1 MNDEMDPVEK
11 LLAGMAPASLGND
24 LMARLTAAR
33 PSAAPARSRVRDII
47 IRWLVPSAAV
57 ACVALVTV
65 KFLDATPQVP
75 TPVAVAS
82 SPAKAMPMMVE
93 NHLTQ
98 AREMG
103 VMVGPNRQPYQMM
116 EYQWVEAE
124 TIVPGSNAPAIR
136 LETTRRQIV
145 PIQLEVY

>member
-1 MNDEMDPVEK
+1 
-11 LLAGMAPASLGND
+11 
-24 LMARLTAAR
+24 
-33 PSAAPARSRVRDII
+33 
-47 IRWLVPSAAV
+47 
-57 ACVALVTV
+57 V
-65 KFLDATPQVP
+65 KFLDATPQ
-75 TPVAVAS
+75 TPASVAAAA

-103 VMVGPNRQPYQMM
+103 VMVGPNRQPYRMM

-124 TIVPGSNAPAIR
+124 TIVPGANAPAIR

>member
-11 LLAGMAPASLGND
+11 LLAGMTPASLSND

-33 PSAAPARSRVRDII
+33 PSVAPARSRLRDIVT
-47 IRWLVPSAAV
+47 RWLLPSAAV

-65 KFLDATPQVP
+65 KVLDATPQAP
-75 TPVAVAS
+75 APVAVAVTQ
-82 SPAKAMPMMVE
+82 ARAMPMMVE
-93 NHLTQ
+93 NHLTL

-103 VMVGPNRQPYQMM
+103 VMLGPNRQPYQMM

>member
-1 MNDEMDPVEK
+1 MNEEMDPMEK
-11 LLAGMAPASLGND
+11 LLAGMTPASFSND

-33 PSAAPARSRVRDII
+33 PSSAPARSRFRDVIT
-47 IRWLVPSAAV
+47 RWLLPSAAV
-57 ACVALVTV
+57 ACAALVTV
-65 KFLDATPQVP
+65 KFLDATPQAP
-75 TPVAVAS
+75 ASVALTGS
-82 SPAKAMPMMVE
+82 LTKAMPMMVE

>member
-1 MNDEMDPVEK
+1 MDPVEK
-11 LLAGMAPASLGND
+11 LLAGMTPASLSND

-47 IRWLVPSAAV
+47 IRWLVPSTAV

-75 TPVAVAS
+75 APIAVAS

-98 AREMG
+98 ARDMG
-103 VMVGPNRQPYQMM
+103 IMVGPNRQPYQMM

>member
-11 LLAGMAPASLGND
+11 LLAGMAPASLSND

-33 PSAAPARSRVRDII
+33 PSSVPARLRFRDVIT
-47 IRWLVPSAAV
+47 RWLLPAAAV
-57 ACVALVTV
+57 ACAAFATV
-65 KFLDATPQVP
+65 KFLDATPQ
-75 TPVAVAS
+75 TAASVAVTS
-82 SPAKAMPMMVE
+82 TQPKAMPMMVE